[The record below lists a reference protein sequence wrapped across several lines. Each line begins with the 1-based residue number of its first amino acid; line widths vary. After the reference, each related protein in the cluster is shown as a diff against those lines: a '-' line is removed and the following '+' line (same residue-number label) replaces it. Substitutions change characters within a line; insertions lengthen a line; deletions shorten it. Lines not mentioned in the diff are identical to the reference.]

1 MKKLFFCLFLIA
13 LMPIVA
19 SAQEE
24 VQLDEEGSFSIGIN
38 GGIDNNINAYRL
50 DANSNKN
57 EFSSSNPQYS
67 WAIDF
72 GYMVNEKFRPRLE
85 FKHVK
90 MSYSANWD
98 NTIDPTVHKETV
110 VDLENC
116 NINFHLDYL
125 LLNKKKFHVFVSP
138 GLKWEFNYKNDIKN
152 INYTGT
158 HNHRNYNK
166 ILDEYPKNILGGSFS
181 AIFKYNIT
189 RHIGITLTPEYT
201 IFFRK
206 YVTSNDKPYQRVSA
220 NFGVE
225 FKF

>member
-1 MKKLFFCLFLIA
+1 MFLIA

-90 MSYSANWD
+90 MSYSANWV
-98 NTIDPTVHKETV
+98 NTPLPVTRKETI

-116 NINFHLDYL
+116 DINFHLDYL

-152 INYTGT
+152 TNLDGN
-158 HNHRNYNK
+158 HNNNSYYGISN
-166 ILDEYPKNILGGSFS
+166 ENPKNILGGSVS

-201 IFFRK
+201 IFFHK